1 MHHSFA
7 AKIQERE
14 IRVWDWRSDDG
25 SPPKKLKISGLDFF
39 GFMRGLRKVFSISPD
54 EHFVLVT
61 MDPRTVIDRDQFERL
76 ASGTTLYLLLSEDQS
91 LPAVT
96 KEDISFVPHYD
107 TLLQS
112 GTFEYYA
119 NSKESLPYALA
130 ELVDNSLSATAT
142 NKGVRR
148 VEIRT
153 ILGKTPA
160 VIILD
165 NGRGMTSKQLNDWA
179 VYRLSKFKRE
189 TDTFESQN
197 EGYVRPDHVPR
208 SLNSD
213 ISYFGVGGKNACFF
227 IGDSVKMI
235 TKSAS
240 SPEVHELI
248 LSKTEFERREENN
261 EDVYKGTIVNRKT
274 GDSSHVSKDDSFLRD
289 VIAEETEKES
299 FTAVVITGVKKDHVE
314 YLKKNFH
321 KLATELAHVYHYYI
335 HGVDGNDKR
344 KASKRSSDFLKIDIL
359 LTLWDKFSKSLP
371 DIHLRD
377 VVDDMQTLYIETAAE
392 SFEFRAF
399 ADSGTVEGVIRYHP
413 FLYDT
418 ETYPEDPNAAPASVN
433 DEDDDS
439 CENEPAAQNR
449 ARGKRDI
456 FECYWNGRLIP
467 YTTVSEFDWCSWNSK
482 SPVPA
487 ECFGRLSGVLF
498 TDDRFQVSTNKL
510 HFMDLELK
518 LKDKET
524 IFTPILNPQQQKHS
538 KRGNIRKDFKQW
550 LQNCHA
556 KHDKQVKFRGYKE
569 TISRPELNKRM
580 QHPWATFSSIEWDGK
595 TYRAGQLVKSQ
606 NTSPIYHGT
615 IAGFLLFGTHGED
628 VFATGGQVEI
638 KREPVALYGMP
649 KILPITKIDRNA
661 TNETIQAAI
670 EKDLDKLPEKLTVD
684 WPEGNS
690 LSPNDIYPAGT
701 VFGPLKVEILN
712 SKGDKLS
719 RIQTKDTIK
728 NECPKKDHVV
738 VQFLAPHTDSG
749 YWFKKIDRLTNLGK
763 YTLTLTTQ
771 VKDFNLQRPPSW
783 ALTFT
788 VKEGEAVGFAVG
800 GVRPTVRVG
809 VPFHIPLQMKD
820 RFGHQAAPPLRLQPE
835 LRCSDLDLSYMSVDS
850 SKNTFSIKG
859 VKAIGKVRSD
869 QQSEGYELRV
879 KLPGLQN
886 YEQTVRIALL
896 PGEPH
901 SLHVKSEA
909 AQLEVEN
916 GNPAIFDV
924 EIHDQAGNIT
934 ANPKQSVSCQVEGL
948 PRTTTDCSS
957 TGAGRLVTKPINLKI
972 TNGEPQ
978 TLKVTFEMPHLKKVA
993 PRWAEL
999 KVSPSRRVS
1008 AMRLYCDS
1016 GDGQLLALRNDDR
1029 LERRA
1034 GAALGTLSYRLFD
1047 ESGREAPL
1055 TAETAAAT
1063 KVNWTSDVDR
1073 EGLVQGR
1080 LPDVPVPTQ
1089 VKEERFCQVS
1099 YQHQDVS
1106 FNFTVVPCPDDPKQ
1120 LKATLPRGAV
1130 KLGETLQGHIVVE
1143 LVDQFDNVTQ
1153 KLTPACAQLLTL
1165 EAEGLHQSG
1174 VTYTWQSGGSVRV
1187 AGLRFDSGPPGA
1199 RDLSFRCG
1207 RYEGSSSLR
1216 VTPGVPAQ
1224 LRLIRGP
1231 EQPLQVL
1238 NGCGIPTPFLVQLF
1252 DGWGNPSPDQEALV
1266 EITPSSPTLQVTTD
1280 VVSQPPDAEGKASFT
1295 VNCVSGPKGY
1305 YQLEFRSSLNGVPIS
1320 STSVSLTVIADPS
1333 KPVGLSVEYDP
1344 TARFPAGGTFPA
1356 FSLVVVSD
1364 EGSPVTTFS
1373 PTAVAM
1379 FVKREGPSGSPQT
1392 VSELK
1397 CSKPMENDK
1406 PDRFYFRD
1414 KKIPERVGKYV
1425 VDFSLSVDQTN
1436 VLRSKQI
1443 CVDVVANRAV
1453 QLAPDSPPAP
1463 PVVSHSGDPSGRTLV
1478 KSMALQ
1484 VQDAFGN
1491 PAGQDLTGTVV
1502 VSIKRPDPG
1511 RDVPLFERR
1520 MDRVRVSLD
1529 KGRAHILGLAI
1540 MENSPGQNDS
1550 QYVLLF
1556 QPEVPLVSL
1565 SPYELPF
1572 HFYNDAENLGKV
1584 TRLNKNKHELMKTLA
1599 QYEEIM
1605 ISRRAL
1611 SELFTRQVATTKQKE
1626 VALREE
1632 LVRRNMD
1639 IVGPLSTS
1647 DIDKLLQEKKT
1658 QAENLQKQTR
1668 VSSIPNNFSGPDV
1681 LGTVAHLAVVEDDEA
1696 ARVISWHLRG
1706 DMDCVVTAT
1715 TEAAQ
1720 RIHRDTRGNQQV
1732 LPLDGFLEP
1741 DDRPLP
1747 HLRNGHSLFDPPG
1760 NPVHARKLLIYPNEK
1775 EKCNKVFKNLL
1786 GDTILMDD
1794 LDSATRYRK
1803 MLVERRIRCPAILTR
1818 GGDLVSARGKFGGR
1832 QNRAPPP
1839 DGRAFGAPLPP
1850 PFHTLK
1856 KDMELLAQY
1865 RELITKVKMAE
1876 KELEDHAQ
1884 TDGAPEMQRKREK
1897 QEELK
1902 KQLDEID
1909 RELAFLSVRS
1919 GKRVLE
1925 SAGEAS
1931 GISPKRPRR
1940 T

>member
-39 GFMRGLRKVFSISPD
+39 GFLRGLRKVFSISPD

-61 MDPRTVIDRDQFERL
+61 MDPRTVIDRDQFGNCMCVHVHVERL
-76 ASGTTLYLLLSEDQS
+76 PSGTTLYLLLSEDQS

-119 NSKESLPYALA
+119 NSKESLPYAFA

-153 ILGKTPA
+153 VVISASVYQILGKTPA

-261 EDVYKGTIVNRKT
+261 EDVYKGTIVNRKV
-274 GDSSHVSKDDSFLRD
+274 GALSVRIWKYRSGKKRGPCDSSHVSKDDSFLRD

-377 VVDDMQTLYIETAAE
+377 VVDDMQTLYIKTAAE

-418 ETYPEDPNAAPASVN
+418 ETYPKDPNAAP
-433 DEDDDS
+433 
-439 CENEPAAQNR
+439 
-449 ARGKRDI
+449 GKRDI

-538 KRGNIRKDFKQW
+538 KRGNIQKDFKQW

-719 RIQTKDTIK
+719 RIQTKGPGTPLRMSLELVHHGKIV
-728 NECPKKDHVV
+728 H
-738 VQFLAPHTDSG
+738 LAKQTGFIHSVSNFGDYVTTSL
-749 YWFKKIDRLTNLGK
+749 ILLDRLTNLGK

-835 LRCSDLDLSYMSVDS
+835 LRCSYMSVDS

-859 VKAIGKVRSD
+859 VKALGKVRSD
-869 QQSEGYELRV
+869 QQSEVRSSLFQTRPTCPQESLARLLSCFFKNTFVSQGYELRV

-886 YEQTVRIALL
+886 DEQTVKIVLL

-978 TLKVTFEMPHLKKVA
+978 TLKHLKKVA

-1008 AMRLYCDS
+1008 AMRLYCDG
-1016 GDGQLLALRNDDR
+1016 GDGQPLALRNDDR

-1047 ESGREAPL
+1047 E
-1055 TAETAAAT
+1055 
-1063 KVNWTSDVDR
+1063 
-1073 EGLVQGR
+1073 

-1106 FNFTVVPCPDDPKQ
+1106 FNFTVVDTSVSLEPDAQKRRFRLSRTLRFDTRPVCRNSRGARGPVRQRDPK
-1120 LKATLPRGAV
+1120 AHPRLCAAPDPGGRGPPPIWGHLHVADPQSA
-1130 KLGETLQGHIVVE
+1130 KLQDSIG
-1143 LVDQFDNVTQ
+1143 
-1153 KLTPACAQLLTL
+1153 
-1165 EAEGLHQSG
+1165 
-1174 VTYTWQSGGSVRV
+1174 SGGSVRV

-1207 RYEGSSSLR
+1207 RYEGTSSLR
-1216 VTPGVPAQ
+1216 VTPGQ
-1224 LRLIRGP
+1224 IHK
-1231 EQPLQVL
+1231 
-1238 NGCGIPTPFLVQLF
+1238 VQ
-1252 DGWGNPSPDQEALV
+1252 
-1266 EITPSSPTLQVTTD
+1266 SSRT
-1280 VVSQPPDAEGKASFT
+1280 ASGFW
-1295 VNCVSGPKGY
+1295 
-1305 YQLEFRSSLNGVPIS
+1305 EFQKR
-1320 STSVSLTVIADPS
+1320 
-1333 KPVGLSVEYDP
+1333 
-1344 TARFPAGGTFPA
+1344 A

-1436 VLRSKQI
+1436 VLRSKQVRLHVVRKPPEKPPKIPEAIFSISQI

-1484 VQDAFGN
+1484 VQVEPGSSPRPSDAFGN
-1491 PAGQDLTGTVV
+1491 PAVQDLTGTVV

-1529 KGRAHILGLAI
+1529 KGRAHILVGNGTRGTYLWKVLLLTIMLFHSQGLAI

-1556 QPEVPLVSL
+1556 QPEVPLSIT
-1565 SPYELPF
+1565 S
-1572 HFYNDAENLGKV
+1572 G
-1584 TRLNKNKHELMKTLA
+1584 
-1599 QYEEIM
+1599 
-1605 ISRRAL
+1605 
-1611 SELFTRQVATTKQKE
+1611 QVATTKQKE

-1639 IVGPLSTS
+1639 IVGPLSVSYFPNPFSVLIFLSREEICAFVHSLKTS
-1647 DIDKLLQEKKT
+1647 DIDKLLEEKKT

-1720 RIHRDTRGNQQV
+1720 RIHKDTRGNQQV

-1775 EKCNKVFKNLL
+1775 EKCNK
-1786 GDTILMDD
+1786 DTILMDD

-1818 GGDLVSARGKFGGR
+1818 GGDLVSARGKFGG
-1832 QNRAPPP
+1832 Q
-1839 DGRAFGAPLPP
+1839 
-1850 PFHTLK
+1850 
-1856 KDMELLAQY
+1856 LLAQY

-1925 SAGEAS
+1925 SA
-1931 GISPKRPRR
+1931 
-1940 T
+1940 